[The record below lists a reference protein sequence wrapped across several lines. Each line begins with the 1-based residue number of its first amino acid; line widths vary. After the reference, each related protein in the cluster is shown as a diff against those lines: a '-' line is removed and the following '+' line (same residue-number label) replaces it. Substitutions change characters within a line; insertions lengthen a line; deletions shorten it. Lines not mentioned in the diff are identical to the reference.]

1 MKKHGDTAGLGQAK
15 SLELLCMQEHL
26 VSACSSGKEATRCGR
41 DGVRPDWNGN
51 LSTTQG
57 FFCLR
62 YFVSN
67 RWSFTGKNEQKYL
80 FLVMFE
86 DANELKMKKT
96 TSEKERR
103 EGKQN
108 GEEQKMRKCGT
119 YGT

>member
-1 MKKHGDTAGLGQAK
+1 MVFHG
-15 SLELLCMQEHL
+15 E
-26 VSACSSGKEATRCGR
+26 
-41 DGVRPDWNGN
+41 
-51 LSTTQG
+51 
-57 FFCLR
+57 
-62 YFVSN
+62 
-67 RWSFTGKNEQKYL
+67 NEQKYL

-103 EGKQN
+103 EGEQN